1 MEKQVVAYPR
11 LSVKTGLELA
21 GRLNDLFADG
31 WAISISPDVKEFPRF
46 QNGIRLTFVRE
57 DEEAQEPLAPVDEEP
72 LAPVDATQGA
82 IDLAGE
88 SNLNLGDV
96 KGTGAEGKVTK
107 ADVAL
112 HLASL

>member
-21 GRLNDLFADG
+21 GRINDLFADG
-31 WAISISPDVKEFPRF
+31 WAISISPDIKEFPRF

-57 DEEAQEPLAPVDEEP
+57 DEEAEEP

-88 SNLNLGDV
+88 SDLNLGDV
-96 KGTGAEGKVTK
+96 KGTGDKGKVTK